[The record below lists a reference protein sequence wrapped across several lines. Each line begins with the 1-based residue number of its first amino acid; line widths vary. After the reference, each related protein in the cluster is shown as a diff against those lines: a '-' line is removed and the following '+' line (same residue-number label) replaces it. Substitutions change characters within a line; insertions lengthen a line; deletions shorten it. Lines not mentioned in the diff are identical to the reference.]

1 MAVAEAEGG
10 DLVARVEGLLEGLD
24 TLGDRVAREQATEVV
39 SALLDLY
46 GEGLSRI
53 VEQVAER
60 DDGTLAK
67 ALADD
72 DLVSHILLLHGLH
85 PVPVETRVREALDG
99 VRPYLE
105 SHGGNVEL
113 LAVEDGTAKLRLEGS
128 CSGCPSSTMTLKLA
142 IEDAIAKAAPDIA
155 EVEAEGV
162 VASPEAPPL
171 IQLEVVGSNGSATA
185 NGATSEAAEAEAEAD
200 GSWAMAGGMPELAG
214 GKRDAPLLKRVSG
227 EEILFVGIADGIYA
241 YRPGCPGCGDPLDQA
256 TLTKTDL
263 SCPGCGN
270 RYDVLRAGRCLDQP
284 QLHLDPVPLLVDD
297 DGLVKVALGA
307 AA

>member
-60 DDGTLAK
+60 DDGTLAE
-67 ALADD
+67 ALAGD

-185 NGATSEAAEAEAEAD
+185 NGATSEAAEAEAD

-241 YRPGCPGCGDPLDQA
+241 YRPGCPECGDRLDQA